1 MNKKYLI
8 LSLILTL
15 SLSLVACSSKSTTE
29 PEVDKEVEAEQTVEK
44 KLIFADGSWDSI
56 RLHNVIA
63 GYILE
68 NAYGYEIEMM
78 PGSSPNLIAGQAA
91 GDVNVFMENWPDN
104 FQGYQP
110 AIDEGSIVE
119 VGLNF
124 DDNAQGFYV
133 PRYLIEGDEA
143 RGIKALA
150 PDLKTVEDLKK
161 YAALFPDEEDPGR
174 SAIINAPPTWG
185 ISEVMEKK
193 FENYNFG
200 EQFNLISS
208 GSDSG
213 LSASLSSAYEKG
225 DPWVGYYW
233 EPTWISG
240 KYDIVLLE
248 ETPYTD
254 ELWADGYNSAI
265 KAVRCTITVDKATK
279 ENHPEVVEFLS
290 KYKTSSALVSE
301 MLAYM
306 MNNDVDID
314 QTAEWFLKEKQDVW
328 KDWLPAD
335 KFEQILTS
343 LEK

>member
-1 MNKKYLI
+1 MNKKSLI
-8 LSLILTL
+8 LSLILVL
-15 SLSLVACSSKSTTE
+15 SLSLVACSSKSATE
-29 PEVDKEVEAEQTVEK
+29 TEVDKEEVETTVEK
-44 KLIFADGSWDSI
+44 KLIFADASWDSI

-63 GYILE
+63 AYILE
-68 NAYGYEIEMM
+68 NAYDYEVEMM
-78 PGSSPNLIAGQAA
+78 PGSSPNLIAGQVA

-119 VGLNF
+119 IGLNF

-161 YAALFPDEEDPGR
+161 YADLFPDEEDPGR

-254 ELWADGYNSAI
+254 ELWADGFNSAI
-265 KAVRCTITVDKATK
+265 KAVRCTITVDKATI
-279 ENHPEVVEFLS
+279 ENHPEAVEFLS

-306 MNNDVDID
+306 MSNDVDID
-314 QTAEWFLKEKQDVW
+314 ETAEWFLKEKQDVW
-328 KDWLPAD
+328 KDWVPAD
-335 KFEQILTS
+335 KFEQILST
-343 LEK
+343 LK